1 MFQLINGTIE
11 CGECRMTFDMAASI
25 IAAPVSAKIAC
36 FAMRMDAVSQF
47 EMVKGGIFEFDCVKN
62 LVGRGFVTGVDRSPS
77 VLISQFKFGR
87 VKLALNRS
95 RRGPSFYARGGA
107 RLIHSP

>member
-1 MFQLINGTIE
+1 
-11 CGECRMTFDMAASI
+11 MTFDMAASI

-62 LVGRGFVTGVDRSPS
+62 WWVEALLPASIVHLCADFT
-77 VLISQFKFGR
+77 IR
-87 VKLALNRS
+87 VRS
-95 RRGPSFYARGGA
+95 R
-107 RLIHSP
+107 

>member
-1 MFQLINGTIE
+1 
-11 CGECRMTFDMAASI
+11 MTFDMAASI
-25 IAAPVSAKIAC
+25 IAAPVSANIAC
-36 FAMRMDAVSQF
+36 FTMRMDAVSQF

-95 RRGPSFYARGGA
+95 
-107 RLIHSP
+107 